1 MIDAAVA
8 PHARSQDGFTLV
20 EVMMTVMIMSIAFV
34 TILEGEAVFF
44 HTTTIRHTTA
54 SLDTAARN
62 YAAALDNAPYV
73 DCAAAYAATADAGTT
88 AAVAIDYWTG
98 TATPAAFT
106 DRATC
111 LAHGEQ
117 GAQRLKITM
126 TDTSSTQ
133 SDQLT
138 IVKRKP

>member
-1 MIDAAVA
+1 MLTTAAPRA
-8 PHARSQDGFTLV
+8 PSQDGFTLV

-62 YAAALDNAPYV
+62 YAAALNNAPYV
-73 DCAAAYAATADAGTT
+73 DCAASYSATPDAGTT
-88 AAVAIDYWTG
+88 AAVTVDYWTG
-98 TATPAAFT
+98 SFSPASFT
-106 DRATC
+106 DRASC
-111 LAHGEQ
+111 IANGEQ
-117 GAQRLKITM
+117 GAQRIVITM
-126 TDTSSTQ
+126 TDTSTSQ

>member
-1 MIDAAVA
+1 MNTRAIGT
-8 PHARSQDGFTLV
+8 PSQDGFTLV

-62 YAAALDNAPYV
+62 YAAAMNNAPYA
-73 DCAAAYAATADAGTT
+73 DCAASYSSTPDAGTT
-88 AAVAIDYWTG
+88 AAIAIDYWTG
-98 TATPAAFT
+98 SSSPASFT
-106 DRATC
+106 DHAACVANGDR
-111 LAHGEQ
+111 
-117 GAQRLKITM
+117 GAQRLVITM
-126 TDTSSTQ
+126 TDTSTSQ

>member
-1 MIDAAVA
+1 MTMAAVA
-8 PHARSQDGFTLV
+8 EPRSQDGFTLV

-44 HTTTIRHTTA
+44 HTTTIRHATA

-62 YAAALDNAPYV
+62 YATALDNAPYA
-73 DCAAAYAATADAGTT
+73 DCAASYPAPPGAGTT

-98 TATPAAFT
+98 SAAPASFANRTACVANG
-106 DRATC
+106 D
-111 LAHGEQ
+111 Q
-117 GAQRLKITM
+117 GAQRLTITM
-126 TDTSSTQ
+126 TDTGSSQT
-133 SDQLT
+133 DQLT